1 MSAPSG
7 GRPDPLNRVP
17 VHVNTRPKV
26 GVPGAAVHGL
36 TEPKI
41 AGGECA
47 MKARAVVSLIA
58 LALILSPVLAAMA
71 ETPLTLQATIGD
83 NFTVSPSKFRV
94 TKGRLIRLV
103 VVNHSTVSHG
113 LQSNQTQDVIFTRPG
128 ETKVLEFRVTE
139 IPVTFFCKLP
149 GHTERIEIGRGQE

>member
-1 MSAPSG
+1 
-7 GRPDPLNRVP
+7 
-17 VHVNTRPKV
+17 
-26 GVPGAAVHGL
+26 
-36 TEPKI
+36 
-41 AGGECA
+41 
-47 MKARAVVSLIA
+47 MKARAFVTLIA
-58 LALILSPVLAAMA
+58 LALILSSALAAMA

-94 TKGRLIRLV
+94 TKGQLVRLV

-128 ETKVLEFRVTE
+128 ESKVLEFRVTE